1 MVFEASAD
9 DLPLVVQI
17 LRPDETND
25 AVDEKRLEGAR
36 DSVSSRF
43 KRQLIDSVMR
53 LGRER
58 AALARLEVHR
68 VVPDP
73 ADIGIALTMM
83 IQNLFAPLAQHTQS
97 DSETAIGRFR
107 ARDGLEKKI
116 DRRAAL

>member
-25 AVDEKRLEGAR
+25 AVDEKMLEGAR

-58 AALARLEVHR
+58 AALARFEVHR
-68 VVPDP
+68 IVPDP
-73 ADIGIALTMM
+73 ADIVVVIALTMM
-83 IQNLFAPLAQHTQS
+83 IQNLFAPLAQHVQC
-97 DSETAIGRFR
+97 
-107 ARDGLEKKI
+107 
-116 DRRAAL
+116 